1 MIEIWPAIDLIESES
16 VRLTEGDYATKEAMT
31 KTAEES
37 IAFYNQFACVKRI
50 HIVDLI
56 GAKTSQPVERS
67 FITTLVQQAQ
77 KPVEV
82 GGGIREIETVQAYFE
97 AGVSYCIVGTKAIED
112 FEWLQALTE
121 RYPNRIYLGLDA
133 YDDEIK
139 VNGWLESSRYQLS
152 TFIDKVDALKLGGII
167 YTDISKDGRMQG
179 PNVARVKDLVEQ
191 SAHPIIASGG
201 VRHQSDLKAL
211 EKVGA
216 KAAIVGKAA
225 HQASFWEGLT

>member
-56 GAKTSQPVERS
+56 CAKTSQPVERS